1 MAKRYL
7 NPGAIESSLRAVQKD
22 FPRINKRL
30 KARRDALGDEVVEN
44 MLAGYRFLNGVL
56 GDDIDLFA
64 NGNSNRLLELNT
76 LVLCG
81 SNPERRKQYAEHIQ
95 ATEKH
100 FYEDPEGG
108 VRDIMEWY
116 RKHRDESPW
125 KRAAGIHV
133 RVLSQPQLFIEGNHR
148 TGALIMSYILVR
160 HGQPPFVLTVENA
173 RGFFDPSTLIK
184 DTKKHSLGM
193 LFQIP
198 RIKKNFAHFLKEHTD
213 RAHLG

>member
-7 NPGAIESSLRAVQKD
+7 NLGAIEASLRAVQKD
-22 FPRINKRL
+22 FPRINKLL
-30 KARRDALGDEVVEN
+30 KARRDALSDEVVEN
-44 MLAGYRFLNGVL
+44 MLAGYRFLNSML

-81 SNPERRKQYAEHIQ
+81 GDPRRRKQYAEHIQ

-100 FYEDPEGG
+100 FYEDSEGG

-116 RKHRDESPW
+116 RKHRDKSPW
-125 KRAAGIHV
+125 KRAAGIYV
-133 RVLSQPQLFIEGNHR
+133 RVLSQPQLYIEGNHR
-148 TGALIMSYILVR
+148 TGALIMGYILVR

-173 RGFFDPSTLIK
+173 RSFFDPSTLIK

-198 RIKKNFAHFLKEHTD
+198 RIKKNFARFLKEHTNQV
-213 RAHLG
+213 HLG